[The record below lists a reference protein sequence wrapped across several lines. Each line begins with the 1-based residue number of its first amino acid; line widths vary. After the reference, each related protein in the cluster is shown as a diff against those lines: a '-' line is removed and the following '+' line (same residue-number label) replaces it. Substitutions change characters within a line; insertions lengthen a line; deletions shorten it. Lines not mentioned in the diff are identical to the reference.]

1 MAGSAAVL
9 TRPGKINLLLS
20 ATGIAIIGQGM
31 ALTAAPLLAAD
42 LSRDPLAVSAVT
54 AATYAAVLILGL
66 PAGALVDRWPLKR
79 VMVATD
85 LTRFVVL
92 AVFAVLVWLGY
103 SSVWLLVLIVF
114 LVGVGNSFFDPAAQA
129 AIPGVV
135 GRDPTAL
142 ARTNGK
148 LWAIDTFGRGLAGPP
163 LGALAFAAAA
173 AFPFGAQSVA
183 FLCSALLLLRL
194 AEPRPVVTLPAARSL
209 RAEIK
214 EGVAFLVQHAQLR
227 VLTLGMASFNLGYN
241 IAFAPLVLFVQDRL
255 NLGSLGFGILIAV
268 AAVGGIA
275 GGWLA
280 PRLPDRLTPVRVYA
294 LALGVQAVAWLAV
307 GVGQQTVIAGAGLFL
322 VGLAA
327 TVVSVVGG
335 SARQLLTPDDKLGRI
350 VAATRVVGIGS
361 AAAGALLGGA
371 IAERLALVDAA
382 LYAAAAVLLVASLAF
397 LAVSLRASR

>member
-1 MAGSAAVL
+1 MVRSAAVL
-9 TRPGKINLLLS
+9 SPPGKINLLLS

-54 AATYAAVLILGL
+54 AATYAAVLLLGL
-66 PAGALVDRWPLKR
+66 PAGALVDRWPLQR
-79 VMVATD
+79 VMVVTD
-85 LTRFVVL
+85 LTRFVIL
-92 AVFAVLVWLGY
+92 AAFTALVWLGY
-103 SSVWLLVLIVF
+103 ASIPLLVLVVF

-142 ARTNGK
+142 ARANGK

-173 AFPFGAQSVA
+173 ALPFGAQGVA

-194 AEPRPVVTLPAARSL
+194 AEPRPVAELAPSRSL
-209 RAEIK
+209 RTEMR
-214 EGVAFLVQHAQLR
+214 EGVTFLVRHVQLR
-227 VLTLGMASFNLGYN
+227 VLTLGMASFNFGYN

-255 NLGSLGFGILIAV
+255 GLDNLGFGILVAV
-268 AAVGGIA
+268 AAVGGVA
-275 GGWLA
+275 GGWVA
-280 PRLPDRLTPVRVYA
+280 PRLPKRLSPVQVYA
-294 LALGVQAVAWLAV
+294 IALGIQAVAWTGIAA
-307 GVGQQTVIAGAGLFL
+307 GRNPIIAGVGLFL
-322 VGLAA
+322 VGLVA

-335 SARQLLTPDDKLGRI
+335 SARQLLTPDDKLGRV

-361 AAAGALLGGA
+361 AAIGALVGGTVA
-371 IAERLALVDAA
+371 DQVGLVDAS
-382 LYAAAAVLLVASLAF
+382 LFAAGAVLLAAALAF
-397 LAVSLRASR
+397 VIIGRRR